1 MTMRVLDTAA
11 LIHWPLERLHGAVVP
26 NQRDEFVRIAPDR
39 EITLE
44 VADLDWRTPS
54 PDYLE
59 QASSVANSTGDLAG
73 LSKTDLEILALT
85 LQLGATLVTD
95 DYRLQNCCVA
105 AGIGHEPVLTAGIA
119 EEWEW
124 QLICTGCRA
133 IGGES
138 EISVKKGEYG
148 NCPDCGSPYRMRKA

>member
-44 VADLDWRTPS
+44 VADLDWQTPS

-95 DYRLQNCCVA
+95 DYRLQNVA
-105 AGIGHEPVLTAGIA
+105 RNEGLEVKPVNTSGIGKV
-119 EEWEW
+119 WRW
-124 QLICTGCRA
+124 QLRCTGCRA
-133 IGGES
+133 TTDVDSKS
-138 EISVKKGEYG
+138 ENISDCEI
-148 NCPDCGSPYRMRKA
+148 CGSPQQLKKAR